1 MTPHRLGFLSAAMAV
16 LALCACHSKPE
27 VAGSLSIPRLEPQTR
42 TLANGLRVYA
52 LPDPNTASVS
62 VAVWYDVG
70 SKNDPAGRSGFAH
83 LFEHLM
89 FKSTANMPSETFDR
103 LTEDVGGVNNAST
116 ADDYTDYFETVPA
129 NHLQRVLWAE
139 AERMGSLVVDE
150 ATFASERQVV
160 QEELR
165 QRILAAPY
173 GKLFGLYLTQANFDI
188 HPYGRPGI
196 GSIEDLDAATIDDVR
211 AFHAAYYRP
220 DNAVLVVSGNFDAR
234 QLDAWVD
241 QYFAPLATPKRPIP
255 RVTAIEPART
265 APKSLTVYEPNVPL
279 PAVVISWPSPA
290 ANSPDI
296 AAWTMLDAILQ
307 SGQSSRLYQALV
319 YEQQLAAQVGSNF
332 DISVQPGVYAL
343 LAILS
348 DGKSA
353 DEGIAALQAEI
364 AKLRDAPVSE
374 AELEEARN
382 ELLAEALENR
392 ETSDGRAAEL
402 ARSVIL
408 FGDPAASD
416 KLLAQ
421 LQTVTAADVQRV
433 AKSLLDDARAVTIR
447 YLPEAA
453 GAKGDVIASSANIQ
467 TVKIDIPAA
476 EIPTYTLKAEADRTP
491 PPPPGAAVA
500 AVVPAATEKTLSN
513 GLRVIVA
520 NRPGL
525 PLVAADLRLA
535 AGSALDPA
543 DRAGLASITADVAT
557 RGTTTRSATDIARE
571 VESLGATLNAAAGAD
586 SSSVSVSTRSDKAAA
601 LFAVFADVVRNAAF
615 AEEELD
621 RARQESLDGL
631 TVALRQPGTVAQ
643 YALARRLFGDGPYG
657 KTPSPR
663 SVAALTR
670 DDVVAFHSS
679 WWRPDN
685 AVLVITGDV
694 TPEVG
699 FELAQ
704 QAFGSWP
711 RPATALPAAAEP
723 GPAGTA
729 RPLLVV
735 DIPKIG
741 QAAVVAGNYG
751 PTRTGADF
759 FATLIANNV
768 LGGGYSSRLNQE
780 IRIKRGLSYGAGSN
794 FVSRKSSAPIV
805 ASAQTRNDAVVQVV
819 ELLSGELGRLGGAL
833 IPEAEITNRKAVL
846 IGSFGR
852 SVETVGGLASQL
864 STLAQ
869 FGLPLTRLQSYA
881 ADIEAV
887 TPAQTAAAAR
897 SYFDPAKAAFVVVGD
912 AAVFGKALKAKY
924 PQLEQIG
931 IGKFNLDSATL
942 K

>member
-1 MTPHRLGFLSAAMAV
+1 M
-16 LALCACHSKPE
+16 
-27 VAGSLSIPRLEPQTR
+27 
-42 TLANGLRVYA
+42 
-52 LPDPNTASVS
+52 
-62 VAVWYDVG
+62 
-70 SKNDPAGRSGFAH
+70 
-83 LFEHLM
+83 
-89 FKSTANMPSETFDR
+89 
-103 LTEDVGGVNNAST
+103 
-116 ADDYTDYFETVPA
+116 
-129 NHLQRVLWAE
+129 
-139 AERMGSLVVDE
+139 
-150 ATFASERQVV
+150 
-160 QEELR
+160 
-165 QRILAAPY
+165 
-173 GKLFGLYLTQANFDI
+173 
-188 HPYGRPGI
+188 
-196 GSIEDLDAATIDDVR
+196 
-211 AFHAAYYRP
+211 
-220 DNAVLVVSGNFDAR
+220 
-234 QLDAWVD
+234 
-241 QYFAPLATPKRPIP
+241 
-255 RVTAIEPART
+255 
-265 APKSLTVYEPNVPL
+265 
-279 PAVVISWPSPA
+279 
-290 ANSPDI
+290 
-296 AAWTMLDAILQ
+296 
-307 SGQSSRLYQALV
+307 
-319 YEQQLAAQVGSNF
+319 GSNF
-332 DISVQPGVYAL
+332 DVSVQPGVYAL

-348 DGKSA
+348 DGKTA
-353 DEGIAALQAEI
+353 DEGVASLQAEI

-408 FGDPAASD
+408 FGDPGASD

-421 LQTVTAADVQRV
+421 LQAVTAADVQRV
-433 AKSLLDDARAVTIR
+433 AKSLLDDARSVTIR
-447 YLPEAA
+447 YLPEVA
-453 GAKGDVIASSANIQ
+453 GAKGDVIASSTSIE
-467 TVKIDIPAA
+467 TVKIDIPVA
-476 EIPTYTLKAEADRTP
+476 EIPTNVLKAEADRTP
-491 PPPPGAAVA
+491 PPPAGPAVA
-500 AVVPAATEKTLSN
+500 AVVPAASEKTLAN

-525 PLVAADLRLA
+525 PLVAADLRFA
-535 AGSALDPA
+535 AGSALDPS

-571 VESLGATLNAAAGAD
+571 VESLGATLNATAGAD
-586 SSSVSVSTRSDKAAA
+586 SSSVSISTRSDKADA
-601 LFAVFADVVRNAAF
+601 LFAIFADVVRNAAF
-615 AEEELD
+615 EEEELG

-631 TVALRQPGTVAQ
+631 TVALRQPGSVAQ

-670 DDVVAFHSS
+670 DDVVAFHAT

-694 TPEVG
+694 KPDVG

-704 QAFGSWP
+704 QAFGSWEK
-711 RPATALPAAAEP
+711 PAKALPAATEP
-723 GPAGTA
+723 MQAGTA
-729 RPLLVV
+729 RPLLLV

-741 QAAVVAGNYG
+741 QAAVLAGNYG
-751 PTRTGADF
+751 PTRTSPDF

-780 IRIKRGLSYGAGSN
+780 IRIKRGLSYGASSN

-805 ASAQTRNDAVVQVV
+805 ASAQTRNDAVAQVV
-819 ELLSGELGRLGGAL
+819 ELLSGELGRLGSAL

-846 IGSFGR
+846 IGGFGR

-869 FGLPLTRLQSYA
+869 FGLPLTKLQSYA

-887 TPAQTAAAAR
+887 TPEQTAAAAR
-897 SYFDPAKAAFVVVGD
+897 NYFDPAKASFVVVGD

-924 PQLEQIG
+924 PKLEQIG